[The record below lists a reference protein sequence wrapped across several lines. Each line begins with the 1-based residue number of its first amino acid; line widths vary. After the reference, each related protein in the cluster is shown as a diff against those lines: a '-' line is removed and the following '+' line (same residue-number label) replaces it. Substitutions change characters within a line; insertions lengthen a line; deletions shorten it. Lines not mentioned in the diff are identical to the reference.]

1 MIALDVQDKS
11 ILQIL
16 QVDGR
21 ASASYISDKIGLSV
35 PAVTERMRKMQEVGI
50 IKGYQAVIDTKK
62 IGCDV
67 SAFITIVSESS
78 AHFNDV
84 IHNAEKTE
92 EVIKCYT
99 TTGSGSHILYVITKN
114 SSSLEA
120 LLRMIQSWPGV
131 TRTITN
137 LVLSSY
143 KDFNNIPLDVEKEQF
158 I

>member
-1 MIALDVQDKS
+1 MITMDVQDKS

-16 QVDGR
+16 QIDGR
-21 ASASYISDKIGLSV
+21 ASASYISEKIGLSI

-84 IHNAEKTE
+84 IYNAEKTE

-114 SSSLEA
+114 SSSLEI
-120 LLRMIQSWPGV
+120 LLRVIQSWPGV

-143 KDFNNIPLDVEKEQF
+143 KDFNNIPLDIKREQVV
-158 I
+158 

>member
-1 MIALDVQDKS
+1 MILDLQDKA

-21 ASASYISDKIGLSV
+21 ASASYVSEQIGLSV
-35 PAVTERMRKMQEVGI
+35 PAVTERMRKMQDIGI

-62 IGCDV
+62 IGYDV

-84 IHNAEKTE
+84 IENSEKTE
-92 EVIKCYT
+92 EVVKCYT
-99 TTGSGSHILYVITKN
+99 TTGSGSHILYIVTKN
-114 SSSLEA
+114 TSSLEM
-120 LLRMIQSWPGV
+120 LLREIQSWPGV

-137 LVLSSY
+137 IVLSSY
-143 KDFNNIPLDVEKEQF
+143 KDFNSIPLEVSKEEVF
-158 I
+158 

>member
-1 MIALDVQDKS
+1 MLILDIQDKA

-16 QVDGR
+16 QIDGR

-35 PAVTERMRKMQEVGI
+35 PTVSERMRKMQEFGI
-50 IKGYQAVIDTKK
+50 VKGYQAVIDTKK

-84 IHNAEKTE
+84 IENAEKTE
-92 EVIKCYT
+92 EVIQCYT
-99 TTGSGSHILYVITKN
+99 TTGSGSHILYVVTKN
-114 SSSLEA
+114 TSSLES
-120 LLRMIQSWPGV
+120 LLRAIQSWPGV

-143 KDFNNIPLDVEKEQF
+143 KDFNNIPLDLEKEA
-158 I
+158 II

>member
-1 MIALDVQDKS
+1 MIAIDVQDKS

-16 QVDGR
+16 QIDGR
-21 ASASYISDKIGLSV
+21 ASASYISEKIGLSI
-35 PAVTERMRKMQEVGI
+35 PAVTERMRKMQDVGI

-84 IHNAEKTE
+84 IENAEKTE

-120 LLRMIQSWPGV
+120 LLRMIQAWPGV

-143 KDFNNIPLDVEKEQF
+143 KDFNNIPLDIEKEK
-158 I
+158 IE